1 MFKSIDKTKK
11 VCYNVKVEN
20 IGVSPSGKAS
30 DSDSDI
36 TGVRI
41 PAPQPKNKGYQSVSF
56 VFLCNVFKH
65 RLTSETHEMER
76 AHFTRR
82 SKSSLF

>member
-1 MFKSIDKTKK
+1 M
-11 VCYNVKVEN
+11 CYNIIRSN

-41 PAPQPKNKGYQSVSF
+41 PAPQPKNTAENDTFSA
-56 VFLCNVFKH
+56 VFFYPLRKQWHIIAV
-65 RLTSETHEMER
+65 
-76 AHFTRR
+76 RR
-82 SKSSLF
+82 ISSP